1 MFRSF
6 LSTVQVMK
14 VASGKLGFA
23 PAKTISDSD
32 AGPLPGAGK
41 LANPRPPCNRIRLR
55 LQNHGL
61 TSIFRKTR
69 SRRRKEADLI
79 AAADTPPPYVGGYNH
94 NPPPSQTRSVDQLA
108 PGENNFRIAPA
119 LAFAAED
126 NRLPGLQ
133 QGDLCVLGGFSDQRL
148 PAVRGEN
155 GLVIVR
161 VVKDR
166 NDPSK
171 PVRGFQ
177 EDIIFADKHP
187 GLEPFDHAFDAEGFF
202 VIAPIGGGRIV
213 FELLHQLGGT
223 HNIVRLQ
230 RRQLDN
236 WPSTFFTG
244 GAPRAEAS

>member
-1 MFRSF
+1 M
-6 LSTVQVMK
+6 
-14 VASGKLGFA
+14 
-23 PAKTISDSD
+23 
-32 AGPLPGAGK
+32 
-41 LANPRPPCNRIRLR
+41 
-55 LQNHGL
+55 
-61 TSIFRKTR
+61 
-69 SRRRKEADLI
+69 
-79 AAADTPPPYVGGYNH
+79 
-94 NPPPSQTRSVDQLA
+94 
-108 PGENNFRIAPA
+108 
-119 LAFAAED
+119 ED

-133 QGDLCVLGGFSDQRL
+133 QGDLFVLGGFSDKRL

-166 NDPSK
+166 NDPSE

-177 EDIIFADKHP
+177 EDIVFADEH
-187 GLEPFDHAFDAEGFF
+187 LRFEPFDHAFELEVFF
-202 VIAPIGGGRIV
+202 VIAPIGDGRIV
-213 FELLHQLGGT
+213 FELLHQLGGI